1 MPTLWF
7 EAALLPEGWSDG
19 VRVRIEGG
27 RISAIEA
34 NVAPE
39 PGEARHGAALPGLCN
54 VHSHAFQRGM
64 AGLAETRGPAHDN
77 FWTWRVEMYRFLD
90 RLTPEDVASIAA
102 LAYCEMLESGFTRV
116 GEFHYLHHDAS
127 GGPYADVAAMAK
139 AIAAAAEETGL
150 ALTLLPVLYAHS
162 NFGAAP
168 PTPGQRRF
176 ICDVDQFAQLY
187 EASRKAIAP
196 LPEAQIGVAPHS
208 LRAVTPEQLRFA
220 AALGAGPV
228 HIHAAEQT
236 KEVDDCIAWSGLR
249 PVEWLLQHAE
259 LNTRW
264 CLIHATHL
272 TAAETD
278 ALAASGACAGLCP
291 VTEANLGD
299 GIFPAQRFLAAGG
312 AFSVGTDSNILI
324 DAAMELRSLEY
335 AQRLDLRARN
345 VLGSAIG
352 ASIGAA
358 LFKGA
363 QQGGAQ
369 ALGAD
374 AQGLC
379 PGAPADIVAL
389 SRDHVSLTGRKH
401 DRLLDAWIFSAG
413 AAAVDCV
420 WRHGALVVEG
430 GRHLKG
436 EAIRARYRQTMAHL
450 LDD

>member
-1 MPTLWF
+1 MTSLWF
-7 EAALLPEGWSDG
+7 ETALLPEGWADG
-19 VRVRIEGG
+19 VRVTLKGG
-27 RISAIEA
+27 VIDGVHAGVTSAA
-34 NVAPE
+34 
-39 PGEARHGAALPGLCN
+39 GEARYGAALPGLAN

-116 GEFHYLHHDAS
+116 GEFHYLHHDAN
-127 GGPYADVAAMAK
+127 GAPYADIATMAK
-139 AIAAAAEETGL
+139 AIAAAADETGL

-162 NFGAAP
+162 NFGGAP

-176 ICDVDQFAQLY
+176 ICDPDQFAQLY
-187 EASRKAIAP
+187 EASRKAIAH
-196 LPEAQIGVAPHS
+196 LPDAHIGVAPHS
-208 LRAVTPEQLRFA
+208 LRAVTPEELRFA
-220 AALGAGPV
+220 ASLGAGPI

-249 PVEWLLQHAE
+249 PVEWLLQNAD
-259 LNTRW
+259 LNARW

-272 TAAETD
+272 TDAETD
-278 ALAASGACAGLCP
+278 AFAASGACAGLCP

-299 GIFPAQRFLAAGG
+299 GFFPAQRFFAANG
-312 AFSVGTDSNILI
+312 AFAVGTDSNILI

-335 AQRLDLRARN
+335 AQRLFLRARN
-345 VLGSAIG
+345 VLAPAIG
-352 ASIGAA
+352 ASIGVS
-358 LFKGA
+358 LFHGA
-363 QQGGAQ
+363 HKGGAQ

-374 AQGLC
+374 ARGLS
-379 PGAPADIVAL
+379 PGAPADIVTL
-389 SRDHVSLTGRKH
+389 SRDHVSLAARKH
-401 DRLLDAWIFSAG
+401 DRALDAWIFSAG
-413 AAAVDCV
+413 AGAIDCV
-420 WRHGALVVEG
+420 WRAGALVVQA
-430 GRHLKG
+430 GRHVKG